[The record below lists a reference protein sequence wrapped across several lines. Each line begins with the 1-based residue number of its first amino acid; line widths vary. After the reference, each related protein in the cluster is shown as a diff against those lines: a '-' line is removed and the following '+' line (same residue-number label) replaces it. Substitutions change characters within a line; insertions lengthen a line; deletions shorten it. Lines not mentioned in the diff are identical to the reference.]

1 MEDTPSVRLALLEER
16 MEQLM
21 QKLETKEADFL
32 RIEGKLNEL
41 LTLKNQGMGAI
52 WLASLLLGSGL
63 IAGITTFVTWI
74 RT

>member
-1 MEDTPSVRLALLEER
+1 MNSESVRLALLEER
-16 MEQLM
+16 MEKLM
-21 QKLETKEADFL
+21 VTLESKEEDLL

-63 IAGITTFVTWI
+63 IAGITTFITWI
-74 RT
+74 KA

>member
-1 MEDTPSVRLALLEER
+1 MNTESVRLALLEER
-16 MEQLM
+16 MEKLM
-21 QKLETKEADFL
+21 LTLESKEEDLL

-63 IAGITTFVTWI
+63 IAGITTFITWI
-74 RT
+74 KA